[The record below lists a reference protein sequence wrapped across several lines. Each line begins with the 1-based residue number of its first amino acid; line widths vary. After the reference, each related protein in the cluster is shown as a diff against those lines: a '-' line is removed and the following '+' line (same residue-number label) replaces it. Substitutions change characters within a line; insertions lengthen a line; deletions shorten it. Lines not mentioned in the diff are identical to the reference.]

1 MVPASAAYW
10 LPVLLLLL
18 SALAGPAGAQTYLAL
33 APSSDDDS
41 GGRNDRLQCG
51 TFFHELKP
59 ALEACDRALDQSDSC
74 PPECQPV
81 FTKMPK
87 ACMVFISS
95 WLPGPLNGSLSSDVR
110 DGEKAFNLCDLITC
124 APNTTAASACSV
136 PISLL
141 RTLDLYQLEV
151 LANKWAIEQSKQGG
165 GGSFNGVKVAVI
177 VAGVVAG
184 NILIVAAVAGFV
196 YLRKRR
202 RNRRQLLEM
211 QGMQQ
216 LRPHGAAG
224 GSSGSDD
231 GKFDRGTGAD
241 LDSAEAGRMGGKPG
255 AAFDIAAAT
264 AVAAEALR
272 RASLIAAGHPPRTP
286 DFGSAQGVAALW
298 AAATQGAAPWP
309 TAASAQGLSSASG
322 TLSTRTTADHLQP
335 DEQAMMLMGSNGALV
350 AGSGHS
356 GGPHSPR

>member
-1 MVPASAAYW
+1 
-10 LPVLLLLL
+10 
-18 SALAGPAGAQTYLAL
+18 
-33 APSSDDDS
+33 
-41 GGRNDRLQCG
+41 
-51 TFFHELKP
+51 
-59 ALEACDRALDQSDSC
+59 
-74 PPECQPV
+74 
-81 FTKMPK
+81 
-87 ACMVFISS
+87 
-95 WLPGPLNGSLSSDVR
+95 
-110 DGEKAFNLCDLITC
+110 
-124 APNTTAASACSV
+124 
-136 PISLL
+136 
-141 RTLDLYQLEV
+141 
-151 LANKWAIEQSKQGG
+151 
-165 GGSFNGVKVAVI
+165 
-177 VAGVVAG
+177 
-184 NILIVAAVAGFV
+184 
-196 YLRKRR
+196 
-202 RNRRQLLEM
+202 
-211 QGMQQ
+211 MQQ

-272 RASLIAAGHPPRTP
+272 RASLAQAAAAAAQAGGAGSGSAGGSGGSRLIAAGHPPRTP